1 MRTLEDGFY
10 LSELC
15 DYAAQTEG
23 RLKVTLALSHEQ
35 SPAAVHPEFPH
46 IRLMDGLV
54 ADAAQQTMSGRYDNM
69 VGFVA
74 GPPIMVDGALRVLI
88 REARL
93 PPQFVRYD
101 KFS

>member
-1 MRTLEDGFY
+1 MTAPPRIRHLP
-10 LSELC
+10 
-15 DYAAQTEG
+15 
-23 RLKVTLALSHEQ
+23 LAEATRGDEALDIAE
-35 SPAAVHPEFPH
+35 
-46 IRLMDGLV
+46 RCGLV